1 LTHRHSIPAASSSLE
16 ASIVH
21 RLDAEV
27 SSAEDYELRR
37 LLLACFPYAT
47 VLLTRRYIRE
57 VPAHRWLVYA
67 ASGELIAHTAVHD
80 KVISV
85 GGRDLRI
92 GGIAEV
98 SVAHQFRGRRLV
110 SRMLLEA
117 HAWMQCEGIS
127 FAMLFGQPKVYTSS
141 GYVVIEN
148 PIVAEDSL
156 IHQWNP
162 FKGKP
167 MIHPIA
173 SQPWPAGPVD
183 LRGPTF

>member
-1 LTHRHSIPAASSSLE
+1 MPTASSSGE
-16 ASIVH
+16 ISVVH
-21 RLDAEV
+21 RLDAEI
-27 SSAEDYELRR
+27 SFTEDLELRL

-47 VLLTRRYIRE
+47 ILLARRYIRAI
-57 VPAHRWLVYA
+57 PAHRWLVRT
-67 ASGELIAHTAVHD
+67 ASGELIAHTAAHD

-85 GGRDLRI
+85 AGHDMRI

-98 SVAHQFRGRRLV
+98 CVAQQFRGRRLV
-110 SRMLLEA
+110 GTMLMEA
-117 HAWMQCEGIS
+117 HAWMRREGIP

-141 GYVVIEN
+141 GYNVIEN
-148 PIVAEDSL
+148 PIQAENAL
-156 IHQWNP
+156 IHHWNP

-173 SQPWPAGPVD
+173 AQPWPAGPVD